1 MSLFFVLVIVS
12 YLILAIVNI
21 GDKFILGNVI
31 PNSKSYTFFV
41 GVFGSLVFLIAPWFL
56 EWPGLNL
63 FFINIIIGAMFPIA
77 LLLMYRSLK
86 VGDTSRMITL
96 IGGLIPVF
104 TIIFSIL
111 FFDEKFTSFKW
122 IGLLFSLL
130 GTVIISRIP
139 NKKTAWHKFSIW
151 FGLTSDNK
159 KRGIIEAM
167 LASFFYAVFFIGTKY
182 AYSNQPFLSGFIWV
196 RLGTL
201 FLVLSFLFN
210 KVDRRGVYI
219 SLRDLF
225 KNRGKYIFFGA
236 QGLAA
241 VGFLLQNYAISLGSV
256 AIVNALQGVQY
267 AFLLIIGAIVTIL
280 YPKGPKE
287 DISKSVIIEKVV
299 AIILIG
305 IGLFFIAR

>member
-1 MSLFFVLVIVS
+1 MLVIVS
-12 YLILAIVNI
+12 YLILAVVNI

-41 GVFGSLVFLIAPWFL
+41 GVFGALVFLIAPWFL
-56 EWPGLNL
+56 VWPGTNM
-63 FFINIIIGAMFPIA
+63 FFINIVIGAMFPLA

-86 VGDTSRMITL
+86 VGDTSRMITF

-104 TIIFSIL
+104 TIIFSIIFL
-111 FFDEKFTSFKW
+111 DEKFTSLKW
-122 IGLLFSLL
+122 IGLAFSFL

-139 NKKTAWHKFSIW
+139 NKKTMWHKFSLW
-151 FGLTSDNK
+151 FGTASDNK
-159 KRGIIEAM
+159 KRGILEAV
-167 LASFFYAVFFIGTKY
+167 LAAFFYSVFFIGTKY
-182 AYSNQPFLSGFIWV
+182 AYSNQPFLSAFIWV

-201 FLVLSFLFN
+201 LLVLSFLLN

-225 KNRGKYIFFGA
+225 KNKGKYIFFGA

-256 AIVNALQGVQY
+256 AVVNALQGVQY
-267 AFLLIIGAIVTIL
+267 AFLLILGAVVTIL

>member
-1 MSLFFVLVIVS
+1 MTLFFLIVVVS
-12 YLILAIVNI
+12 YFILAIVNI

-41 GVFGSLVFLIAPWFL
+41 GVFGALVFLIAPWYL
-56 EWPGLNL
+56 EWPGVNL
-63 FFINIIIGAMFPIA
+63 FLIDILVGAMFPIA

-111 FFDEKFTSFKW
+111 LFHEQFTGLKW
-122 IGLLFSLL
+122 IGLGFSLL

-139 NKKTAWHKFSIW
+139 DKKTMWHKFSIW
-151 FGLTSDNK
+151 FGSTDDNK
-159 KRGIIEAM
+159 KRGIIEAI
-167 LASFFYAVFFIGTKY
+167 LASLFYAIFFIGTKY

-201 FLVLSFLFN
+201 LLVLSFLLN
-210 KVDRRGVYI
+210 SIDRKGVFV
-219 SLRDLF
+219 SLKGLF
-225 KNRGKYIFFGA
+225 KNKGKYIFFGA

-256 AIVNALQGVQY
+256 AVINALQGVQY
-267 AFLLIIGAIVTIL
+267 AFLLIIGAIVTML
-280 YPKGPKE
+280 YPKGVKE